1 MGQILAHLLLSLLVE
16 IRYLCSSVGWLVGW
30 LVNYL
35 VGWLVGWSAGWLVGW
50 LAGWRAFLLALL
62 PQIACLRFTIC
73 LVRADYNDDW
83 LVNSLV
89 G

>member
-1 MGQILAHLLLSLLVE
+1 MGQILAHLLLCLLVE

-35 VGWLVGWSAGWLVGW
+35 LVGWLVGQLVGW

-62 PQIACLRFTIC
+62 PQIACLRFYD
-73 LVRADYNDDW
+73 LLSSR
-83 LVNSLV
+83 
-89 G
+89 